1 MVTEQR
7 REERAKA
14 LQSGID
20 AANLYSAIGQRT
32 FMKWTEMA
40 HHTLHVDIE
49 DGEKGDQLSDF
60 YNFTPIQQNRLI
72 AHARQ
77 DAAHAVFGVHDAF
90 QEARMSRRLSAI
102 SVWLNVIMLGIL
114 IFVVFL

>member
-7 REERAKA
+7 REVRARSLQGA
-14 LQSGID
+14 LEGVRF
-20 AANLYSAIGQRT
+20 NYPIGQRT
-32 FMKWTEMA
+32 AAKWDIQA
-40 HHTLHVDIE
+40 GHVLHADLENGE
-49 DGEKGDQLSDF
+49 DEGGASYVYHLTDAQRD
-60 YNFTPIQQNRLI
+60 RLL

-102 SVWLNVIMLGIL
+102 SVWLNLAMLGIL
-114 IFVVFL
+114 IFVVAL